1 MRTKLKFL
9 RPFFPPGFSIYK
21 KHKTIT
27 IPKKLIRILLIVMVV
42 IIMIIIIIIIILVII
57 ILVIII
63 LVIIIIRSNKE
74 SIDET
79 LTWGYRFDDKLERSA
94 VYYFKDEFSVAILA
108 TDSI

>member
-42 IIMIIIIIIIILVII
+42 IIMIIIIIIIIII
-57 ILVIII
+57 ILLIIT
-63 LVIIIIRSNKE
+63 LVIIIIRSNKK

>member
-9 RPFFPPGFSIYK
+9 RPFFPPGYSIYK

-42 IIMIIIIIIIILVII
+42 IIMIIIIIIII
-57 ILVIII
+57 II
-63 LVIIIIRSNKE
+63 LVIIIIRSNKKSTE
-74 SIDET
+74 ET

-94 VYYFKDEFSVAILA
+94 VYYFKEEFSVAILA

>member
-42 IIMIIIIIIIILVII
+42 IIMIIIIIIIII

-63 LVIIIIRSNKE
+63 LVIIIIRSNKK

>member
-42 IIMIIIIIIIILVII
+42 IIMIIIIIIII

-63 LVIIIIRSNKE
+63 LVIIIIRSNKK

>member
-9 RPFFPPGFSIYK
+9 RLFFPPGFSIYK

-42 IIMIIIIIIIILVII
+42 IIIIIIIIIIILVII
-57 ILVIII
+57 I
-63 LVIIIIRSNKE
+63 IRSNKK

>member
-1 MRTKLKFL
+1 
-9 RPFFPPGFSIYK
+9 
-21 KHKTIT
+21 
-27 IPKKLIRILLIVMVV
+27 MVV
-42 IIMIIIIIIIILVII
+42 IIMIIIIIIII

-63 LVIIIIRSNKE
+63 MIRSNKK

>member
-42 IIMIIIIIIIILVII
+42 IIMIIIIIIII
-57 ILVIII
+57 II
-63 LVIIIIRSNKE
+63 LVIIIIRSNKK

-94 VYYFKDEFSVAILA
+94 VYYFKDEFSVAIIA

>member
-42 IIMIIIIIIIILVII
+42 IIMIIIIIIIIII

-63 LVIIIIRSNKE
+63 LVIIIIRSNKK

>member
-42 IIMIIIIIIIILVII
+42 IIIIIIIIIIILVII
-57 ILVIII
+57 I
-63 LVIIIIRSNKE
+63 IRSNKK

>member
-42 IIMIIIIIIIILVII
+42 IIMIIIIIIVIIIIVII
-57 ILVIII
+57 ILI
-63 LVIIIIRSNKE
+63 IIIIRSNKK

>member
-1 MRTKLKFL
+1 MIKDQ
-9 RPFFPPGFSIYK
+9 K
-21 KHKTIT
+21 K
-27 IPKKLIRILLIVMVV
+27 
-42 IIMIIIIIIIILVII
+42 
-57 ILVIII
+57 
-63 LVIIIIRSNKE
+63 

>member
-9 RPFFPPGFSIYK
+9 RPFFPPGYSIYK

-42 IIMIIIIIIIILVII
+42 IIIIIIIIIIILVII
-57 ILVIII
+57 I
-63 LVIIIIRSNKE
+63 IRSNKK

>member
-1 MRTKLKFL
+1 
-9 RPFFPPGFSIYK
+9 
-21 KHKTIT
+21 
-27 IPKKLIRILLIVMVV
+27 MVV
-42 IIMIIIIIIIILVII
+42 IIMIIIIIIII
-57 ILVIII
+57 II
-63 LVIIIIRSNKE
+63 LVIIIIRSNKK